1 MNISDKLNEYKDLLA
16 RKENFGNPVVS
27 DFIDEMAMD
36 AIEKSDQILDMG
48 SGTSEFTRSDFEKIG
63 AEISYEKFE
72 NTVEQ
77 NVENIINSDV
87 DLNLTKNKI
96 KELLA
101 TYILTRVSYKDNI
114 SVGSVIDSLKVRY
127 QDRIN
132 GILDELERELE
143 AVEKTS
149 SESFKFPITYAPRSE
164 AQNVIARMGISTG
177 SEGFLDFLDQFMGMT
192 SLIEM
197 VIAIPITTAILVKKM
212 SQPSLKN
219 SVIKFPLIAS
229 DSIPDQVVN
238 KIAKSYEVGSS
249 LEVKALL
256 EATIARFDSGSL
268 TARIGELPFFNPS
281 SKTIKDDDLNK
292 KMSYEEVLGIFS
304 ESFALPAVYK
314 STVVMFESMSYTFKD
329 KGQELFLDQPEDYKI
344 IGENGAFIQSGRE
357 ALPTYVEV
365 EITYNEFKAPTKLD
379 TLQKSKKITLGV
391 QVTPRSVSS
400 FDIVETLQDMNADL
414 FNKVVQTNEER
425 SFVKKL
431 KNVFRFYKSKGTND
445 EKKILKSNA
454 FSDIVN
460 KIEKVKSPLFHMVI
474 SMDEYREL
482 KETYNVD
489 LMNKSTYNR
498 IMSKLPIMSFCIVD
512 LDTDIA
518 FISQSHTMNFV
529 KRNLDD
535 LANAVAQHEKEL
547 KAFLKSQKYM

>member
-1 MNISDKLNEYKDLLA
+1 MNISDKLNEYKGLLA
-16 RKENFGNPVVS
+16 KKENFGNPVVT
-27 DFIDEMAMD
+27 DFIDEMARS
-36 AIEKSDQILDMG
+36 AIEQSDELLDMG
-48 SGTSEFTRSDFEKIG
+48 SGTYDLERSDLEKIQDNTKR
-63 AEISYEKFE
+63 ENFE

-96 KELLA
+96 KEILG
-101 TYILTRVSYKDNI
+101 TYILTKVSYDDV
-114 SVGSVIDSLKVRY
+114 SVDSVIDSLKARY
-127 QDRIN
+127 QERIN
-132 GILDELERELE
+132 GILDELERDLN
-143 AVEKTS
+143 AVEKVS
-149 SESFKFPITYAPRSE
+149 AESFKFPAIKESRSE
-164 AQNVIARMGISTG
+164 AVNMMANLGMNTG
-177 SEGFLDFLDQFMGMT
+177 SEGFIDFLDQFTGVS

-197 VIAIPITTAILVKKM
+197 VIAVPITTAVLAKNLAL
-212 SQPSLKN
+212 PSLKN

-229 DSIPDQVVN
+229 DSISDQVVN
-238 KIAKSYEVGSS
+238 KLAKAYEVSAS

-256 EATIARFDSGSL
+256 EATISRFDSGSL
-268 TARIGELPFFNPS
+268 NARIGELPFFNPN
-281 SKTIKDDDLNK
+281 SKMIKDDDMNK
-292 KMSYEEVLGIFS
+292 KMTYEEVLGIFS
-304 ESFALPAVYK
+304 ESLVIPDLYK
-314 STVVMFESMSYTFKD
+314 STVVMFESMSHTFKN
-329 KGQELFLDQPEDYKI
+329 KGHELLMDQPQEFKI
-344 IGENGAFIQSGRE
+344 MGENGTFIQSGRE

-379 TLQKSKKITLGV
+379 TLQKSKKVILGV
-391 QVTPRSVSS
+391 QVTPRTVSS
-400 FDIVETLQDMNADL
+400 FDVIETLQDMDTEL

-431 KNVFRFYKSKGTND
+431 KNIFRFYKTKGTNE

-460 KIEKVKSPLFHMVI
+460 KIEKVKSPLFHIVI

-482 KETYNVD
+482 KDMYKID

-512 LDTDIA
+512 LDTDIVYL
-518 FISQSHTMNFV
+518 SQSHTMNFE

-535 LANAVAQHEKEL
+535 LANSMSQHEKEL